1 MYGAGMGP
9 ELFKWLCLNLTSL
22 QITIGLGVTRVIEV
36 REKSG
41 EATNKC

>member
-9 ELFKWLCLNLTSL
+9 ELFKWLRLNLTSL
-22 QITIGLGVTRVIEV
+22 QIIIGLGVTRVTEV

-41 EATNKC
+41 KAT